1 MIKKRSPSN
10 RPLQLI
16 LPDQNRTQRIVL
28 LFLLSVFHTTSIPA
42 AEMPMYGS
50 DTTVTNDS
58 STDCMAIGEWN
69 SREECF
75 STSVDYAD
83 CADNNLRCSPY
94 KKMYVARKELEAL
107 ELQVALFAD
116 QLYGGMEM
124 WDREYLADLKDG
136 FREANAAW
144 SEYRDKKCLAEQ
156 FISGTTRGNQM
167 GDLTE
172 SCRLDATNDRIMVL
186 KIYTQALATLEA
198 MDD

>member
-1 MIKKRSPSN
+1 MTEKRSPSY
-10 RPLQLI
+10 RPLQLV
-16 LPDQNRTQRIVL
+16 LPDPNRTQRVAL
-28 LFLLSVFHTTSIPA
+28 LFLLSVFHITSIPA
-42 AEMPMYGS
+42 AEKPMYEPE
-50 DTTVTNDS
+50 TTVADDS
-58 STDCMAIGEWN
+58 RIDCMAIGEWD

-75 STSVDYAD
+75 ATSADYAD
-83 CADNNLRCSPY
+83 CADSDLRCSPY

-107 ELQVALFAD
+107 ELQVALYAD

-124 WDREYLADLKDG
+124 WDREYLADLKNG

-144 SEYRDKKCLAEQ
+144 GEYRDKKCLAEQ
-156 FISGTTRGNQM
+156 FISGASRGNQM

-186 KIYTQALATLEA
+186 KRYTKTLAALEA